1 MAPARAAAQAAD
13 VHFGSKAGIGIRPIN
28 VCFAFESGHRK
39 PHISAS
45 TKQLRQLGDFA
56 ANRRAAGQSLA
67 GRINRFP
74 CDKPREQTTAH
85 KRLFADEGPP
95 SGAFWLLQCCKQPSF
110 FKNKSSSAGI
120 PPRALTTK
128 ATMTFG

>member
-1 MAPARAAAQAAD
+1 MVPARAAAQAAD

-85 KRLFADEGPP
+85 KRLFADEGP
-95 SGAFWLLQCCKQPSF
+95 Q
-110 FKNKSSSAGI
+110 AG
-120 PPRALTTK
+120 PFGYYNAANSRVFSRTNQAVQGFRRALSQQRRP
-128 ATMTFG
+128 